1 MFVWRKRAS
10 ARWLAANEDELRK
23 IAGNQLAII
32 ETGSGK
38 TTTVEVADAER
49 RKLESARR
57 RFGGRIA
64 TLPRHWLGNFLRLAA
79 GKPVKIGKRLK
90 IVRSRAGLKAS
101 DRALMIPAGAAFG
114 TGEHITTEMS
124 LRLLERISRTLAP
137 GWSLIDLG
145 TGTGILALAAKRFGA
160 GKVSAIDLDPIAI
173 STAKQNARL
182 NKTCRIEFRV
192 GDVRTVT
199 AAEKF
204 DVVSANLF
212 SDLLIE
218 ILPRIAR
225 MLSDGGFAILSGILH
240 NQERDLRRAARS
252 VPLRPL
258 EIRRRGKWIALVASK
273 SNLTTRKRARTLRV
287 PGDFDPPALGRRGPP
302 GGSCRPKNFPM
313 PLSRPTRCASRARA
327 GSSPG

>member
-1 MFVWRKRAS
+1 MFVWQKRAS
-10 ARWLAANEDELRK
+10 SRWLAAKEDELRK

-38 TTTVEVADAER
+38 TATAEIADGNRRRLER
-49 RKLESARR
+49 VRC
-57 RFGGRIA
+57 RFGGSIA
-64 TLPRHWLGNFLRLAA
+64 VLPRDWLRKFSRLSAE
-79 GKPVKIGKRLK
+79 KPLKIGKRLK
-90 IVRSRAGLKAS
+90 IGRTRAGPKGS

-173 STAKQNARL
+173 STAKENARL
-182 NKTCRIEFRV
+182 NKTCHVEFRL

-218 ILPRIAR
+218 ILPRVAR
-225 MLSDGGFAILSGILH
+225 MLRDGGFAILSGILRS
-240 NQERDLRRAARS
+240 QERDLRRAVRGA
-252 VPLRPL
+252 PLRLL
-258 EIRRRGKWIALVASK
+258 EIRRRGKWMALLASK
-273 SNLTTRKRARTLRV
+273 TNLTTRKRARTLTV
-287 PGDFDPPALGRRGPP
+287 SGDFDPPALGRRGPP
-302 GGSCRPKNFPM
+302 GGSCRPKNSPM

-327 GSSPG
+327 G